1 MRCLVVRL
9 SSLGDVVLAT
19 AVLDPLRELFPSG
32 RITWLTGPPYDSL
45 LRNDPRIDEVVVW
58 EGRFPWRLLR
68 SGRFDVVIDLHR
80 IPKTLLFSALVPA
93 RMRLGYPK
101 ARKLRI
107 ASVRGKS
114 TSSVPHVVARY
125 LGTLV
130 PLGVRTDG
138 EPRIFVSEEART
150 RAEGLLS
157 DVPTPFVAVAPGAKW
172 PTKRWR
178 SEGFAEVIR
187 RLMDGGYGVILVGDE
202 GEEEFSEEVRRMAGR
217 DVPSL
222 VGTTD
227 LPTLAGVLSLASA
240 LLGNDSGPVHLA
252 NAVGTPVVAI
262 FGPTHPKLGFYPLK
276 GRALTADLPCSPCS
290 LHGEGPCRRGER
302 MCMREVTPDD
312 VLVTLEEF
320 LPRRWT

>member
-19 AVLDPLRELFPSG
+19 AVLDPLRELG

-68 SGRFDVVIDLHR
+68 SGRFDVVVDLHR
-80 IPKTLLFSALVPA
+80 IPKTLLLSALVPA
-93 RMRLGYPK
+93 GRRLGYPK
-101 ARKLRI
+101 ARRARVEL
-107 ASVRGKS
+107 VRGRRAS
-114 TSSVPHVVARY
+114 PVPHVVARY
-125 LGTLV
+125 LGTLA

-138 EPRIFVSEEART
+138 RPRIFVSEEARK
-150 RAEGLLS
+150 RAEGLLR

-178 SEGFAEVIR
+178 PEAFAEVIGKLVDR
-187 RLMDGGYGVILVGDE
+187 GCGVVLVGEE
-202 GEEEFSEEVRRMAGR
+202 GEEEFSDEVRRLAGR

-222 VGTTD
+222 VGKTD

-252 NAVGTPVVAI
+252 NAVGTPAVAI
-262 FGPTHPKLGFYPLK
+262 FGPTHPKLGFYPLE

-302 MCMREVTPDD
+302 TCMHEVTPDE
-312 VLVTLEEF
+312 VLGALEEF
-320 LPRRWT
+320 LSKEGLGM